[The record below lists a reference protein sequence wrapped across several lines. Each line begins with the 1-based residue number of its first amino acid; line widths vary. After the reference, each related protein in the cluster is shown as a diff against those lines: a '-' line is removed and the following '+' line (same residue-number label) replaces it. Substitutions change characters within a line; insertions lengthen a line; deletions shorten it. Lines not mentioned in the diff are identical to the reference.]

1 MIKITNLRPC
11 LLLVSAL
18 FFSANTFSQL
28 DFPVDSNDETG
39 FISIFD
45 GKSLDNWLG
54 DPVYWNVKDGIMT
67 GTVTPETLL
76 KENSF
81 IVWQGGTPR
90 NFELK
95 LEYRVSDKGN
105 SGINYRSKYVETGL
119 NNKFALSGYQC
130 DIDGEGCCAGMNY
143 EERGRTFLAMRGQ
156 TALIRTGEKPQ
167 IIGWIDSA
175 ESLWEES
182 VKQNDWN
189 EAHIIA
195 RDNVLIH
202 IINGR
207 VMSVVVDDDTEKR
220 ANSGYIG
227 VQVHVGPPMTIE
239 YKNIRLK
246 ELK

>member
-1 MIKITNLRPC
+1 MIKKANIVTG
-11 LLLVSAL
+11 LLFAAAL
-18 FFSANTFSQL
+18 FISSNAYSQL
-28 DFPVDSNDETG
+28 NFPIDSNNETG
-39 FISIFD
+39 FVSIFD

-54 DPVYWNVKDGIMT
+54 DTVYWSVKNGIMT
-67 GTVTPETLL
+67 GVVTQETLL

-90 NFELK
+90 DFELK
-95 LEYRVSDKGN
+95 LQYRVSDKGN
-105 SGINYRSKYVETGL
+105 SGVNYRSRYVETGL
-119 NNKFALSGYQC
+119 FNKYALSGYQC

-143 EERGRTFLAMRGQ
+143 EERARTFLAKRGETVLMR
-156 TALIRTGEKPQ
+156 TNEKPQ

-175 ESLWEES
+175 ENLWDES
-182 VKQNDWN
+182 VKKNDWN
-189 EAHIIA
+189 EVHIIA

-220 ANSGYIG
+220 AHNGYIG

-239 YKNIRLK
+239 YKDIRIK
-246 ELK
+246 VMD